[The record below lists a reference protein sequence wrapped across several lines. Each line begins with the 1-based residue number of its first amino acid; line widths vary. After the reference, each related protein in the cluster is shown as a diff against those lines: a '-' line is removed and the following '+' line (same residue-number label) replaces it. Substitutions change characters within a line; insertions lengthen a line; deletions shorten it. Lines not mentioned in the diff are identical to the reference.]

1 MKAAEEA
8 RARCGGGSGG
18 ARGRRFG
25 RKLPVLAPRLGP
37 RWRRGRGLGEA
48 GASQPACDTE
58 GLRVWVYSQRSGG
71 WVLP

>member
-1 MKAAEEA
+1 MRWGIRRCPGAQVRQKAARPRPPA
-8 RARCGGGSGG
+8 GPAVAAGKGPGG
-18 ARGRRFG
+18 
-25 RKLPVLAPRLGP
+25 
-37 RWRRGRGLGEA
+37 A